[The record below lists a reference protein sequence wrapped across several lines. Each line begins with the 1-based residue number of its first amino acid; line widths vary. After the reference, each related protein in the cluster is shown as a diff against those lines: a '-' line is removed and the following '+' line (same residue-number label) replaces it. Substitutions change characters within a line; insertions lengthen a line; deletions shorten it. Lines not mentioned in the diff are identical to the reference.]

1 MTFMDDIKA
10 VLVADTG
17 AGGVA
22 TLCTGGIFTYA
33 QTGRNGITRVMSSAP
48 FDATTGLLKPC
59 CLVKGRE
66 EVPDGGMDDDQTQE
80 VSYRQVVELW
90 FYDDGDRAY
99 TTIESARTR
108 AKVLLHGQMIG
119 SSKFIPHWAGNI
131 LTQQRD
137 EALDNALMIRSDFA
151 IRAIG

>member
-1 MTFMDDIKA
+1 MTFMDDIKT

-33 QTGRNGITRVMSSAP
+33 QTGRNGITRLMASAP
-48 FDATTGLLKPC
+48 YDGTTGLLKPC

-66 EVPDGGMDDDQTQE
+66 MVPDGGIDDDITQD

-90 FYDDGDRAY
+90 FYDDGDNAY
-99 TTIESARTR
+99 TTIESARSR
-108 AKVLLHGQMIG
+108 AKVLLHGKMIG
-119 SSKFIPHWAGNI
+119 TSKFIPHWVGEI

-137 EALDNALMIRSDFA
+137 EALENALMIRSDYA